1 MTSPSK
7 SSRRRRS
14 AIIASSHGAG
24 SNSHPLSHSHS
35 RRLPFYPSSKIKSSV
50 AWRLL
55 ASKAIRRHFAWGR
68 LVEAVSSSARS
79 WLPRPNV
86 LFWWL
91 ATFVS
96 FLLFLFFFIVFYF
109 GILGL
114 DLIFTWF
121 STCTIQPFSSLAH
134 CSPEASTW
142 AGWWWRRPE
151 TRHVHVACHGA
162 SSSCPAFSNCKSLV
176 PSRMSSSTRPK
187 SGTREQRASW
197 CCSWNGRVL
206 QMLRFISSGS

>member
-1 MTSPSK
+1 MFFFLVFVYICVFFFLSALLPFPFFLFQNRLVVARKCCLLDVGRIRPVLRMTSPSK

-86 LFWWL
+86 LF
-91 ATFVS
+91 
-96 FLLFLFFFIVFYF
+96 
-109 GILGL
+109 
-114 DLIFTWF
+114 
-121 STCTIQPFSSLAH
+121 
-134 CSPEASTW
+134 
-142 AGWWWRRPE
+142 
-151 TRHVHVACHGA
+151 
-162 SSSCPAFSNCKSLV
+162 
-176 PSRMSSSTRPK
+176 
-187 SGTREQRASW
+187 
-197 CCSWNGRVL
+197 
-206 QMLRFISSGS
+206 